1 MAIRFLLDENL
12 PARAYGA
19 IVRHN
24 AAGGDPINAVRVGQ
38 PDDLP
43 LSADDPAILAW
54 TERENRILVTEDKST
69 MPGHLKAHIEA
80 GHHSPGVFLVRP
92 GAKIPTLLEFLA
104 LVTHASQ
111 PAEWEDRIQYIP

>member
-1 MAIRFLLDENL
+1 MDIRFLLDENL
-12 PARAYGA
+12 PARVYWA

-24 AAGGDPINAVRVGQ
+24 EAGGDPIDAVRVGV

-43 LSADDPAILAW
+43 LSADDPAILTWA
-54 TERENRILVTEDKST
+54 ERENRILITEDKST
-69 MPGHLKAHIEA
+69 MPGHLKAHLDA

-92 GAKIPTLLEFLA
+92 GAGIPALLEFLA

-111 PAEWEDRIQYIP
+111 PAEWQDRIQYVP